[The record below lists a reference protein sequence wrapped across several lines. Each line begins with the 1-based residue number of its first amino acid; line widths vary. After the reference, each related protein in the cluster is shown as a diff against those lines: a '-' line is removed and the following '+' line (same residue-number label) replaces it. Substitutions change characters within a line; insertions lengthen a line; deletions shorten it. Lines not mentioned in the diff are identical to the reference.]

1 MEEKKFIL
9 KHKNIN
15 VIEIW
20 LDYKFEISRCSIPIS
35 VDHMP
40 VGTVKNGK
48 VDLIG
53 LNTWWLSRTIPA
65 SRENIEELLAVENMH
80 FPQQLLEK
88 SFGLSLTDQYWVMPF
103 NVNLDWHKIN
113 FFENAFSE
121 DVGDVLTGIKPIDL
135 NDSLDLLSPDNTSD
149 GILKKKWKIING
161 KRYLRL
167 CK

>member
-20 LDYKFEISRCSIPIS
+20 LDYKFEINRCSVPIS
-35 VDHMP
+35 IDHMP
-40 VGTVKNGK
+40 VGSVKNGK

-135 NDSLDLLSPDNTSD
+135 NDSLDLL
-149 GILKKKWKIING
+149 
-161 KRYLRL
+161 
-167 CK
+167 

>member
-1 MEEKKFIL
+1 
-9 KHKNIN
+9 
-15 VIEIW
+15 
-20 LDYKFEISRCSIPIS
+20 
-35 VDHMP
+35 MP

-65 SRENIEELLAVENMH
+65 SRENIEELLTVENMC

-88 SFGLSLTDQYWVMPF
+88 SFGLSLTDQYWIMPF

-135 NDSLDLLSPDNTSD
+135 NYSLDL
-149 GILKKKWKIING
+149 WE
-161 KRYLRL
+161 
-167 CK
+167 CKNYCVKSIY

>member
-20 LDYKFEISRCSIPIS
+20 LDYKFEISICSVPIS

-65 SRENIEELLAVENMH
+65 SRENIEELLTVENMC

-103 NVNLDWHKIN
+103 NVNLD
-113 FFENAFSE
+113 
-121 DVGDVLTGIKPIDL
+121 
-135 NDSLDLLSPDNTSD
+135 
-149 GILKKKWKIING
+149 
-161 KRYLRL
+161 
-167 CK
+167 